1 MDSTKP
7 IPSVVEPDAARDAER
22 ALGAGVRVGA
32 FQLQAVIAE
41 SAASLVYLA
50 RDPALETQVAI
61 KEYMPQRIARREGG
75 SVVALA
81 AHAEAYRRG
90 LRAFHAAARTI
101 ARIDHPA
108 SPRALLLWDANDTA
122 YLAMPYYPGTALLE
136 LRRGM
141 RRSPDELSLRALLDG
156 LLGALDA
163 YHRRDLIHGDVGP
176 SKILLLP
183 DDRPLLLGPGSA
195 SERLA
200 SGAAERA
207 APFAAPEQLA
217 PSPDAPLGP
226 WTDLYALAAVLRFC
240 ITGELAQTARLE
252 AETDVGE
259 RPPVYSAALLETLEV
274 ALSPQWERRP
284 QSAQQF
290 REWLA
295 RAPQTARAS
304 AARAAEGQ
312 AEPTPETGA
321 AARVEADTGGAEL
334 PRAPGEP
341 RLEPGTP
348 ARRSGVFT
356 SPPRAQSKAQAT
368 LQPAQRPE
376 PGRDKVRDDLRDAAW
391 IEQRHG
397 LPSAIEPGFDFD
409 AGSIAP
415 GDGREELAWSA
426 SGGSRRRRREVLL
439 GSALLIVLAIG
450 AGLFATNAWK
460 SMLPVHVDMD
470 TAPATQPPADPP
482 PGPTRDSTPP
492 RQRAPEPA
500 APQTVPGT
508 HSESGGPAVL
518 PAPIDAGVVRAA
530 AERSGDPFP
539 APGFA
544 AAPQLASPMA
554 SANPSPSAAP
564 HNRVTAPG
572 ASNPASAAQP

>member
-7 IPSVVEPDAARDAER
+7 IPSVVESDAALGAER

-50 RDPALETQVAI
+50 RDPSLETQVAI

-81 AHAEAYRRG
+81 AHVEAYRRG

-108 SPRALLLWDANDTA
+108 SPRALLLWDANGTA

-141 RRSPDELSLRALLDG
+141 RRAPDELSLRALLDG

-183 DDRPLLLGPGSA
+183 DDRPLLLGPGPT

-200 SGAAERA
+200 SAERV
-207 APFAAPEQLA
+207 APFAAPEQLT

-240 ITGELAQTARLE
+240 ITGELAQTARLG
-252 AETDVGE
+252 AETGAGE
-259 RPPVYSAALLETLEV
+259 QPPVYSAALLETLEV

-290 REWLA
+290 REWLG
-295 RAPQTARAS
+295 RPPQTARTS
-304 AARAAEGQ
+304 AARPGPGCADAGDRCCGAREADSGG
-312 AEPTPETGA
+312 AGA
-321 AARVEADTGGAEL
+321 AR
-334 PRAPGEP
+334 
-341 RLEPGTP
+341 
-348 ARRSGVFT
+348 ARRAAS
-356 SPPRAQSKAQAT
+356 RA
-368 LQPAQRPE
+368 
-376 PGRDKVRDDLRDAAW
+376 
-391 IEQRHG
+391 
-397 LPSAIEPGFDFD
+397 
-409 AGSIAP
+409 
-415 GDGREELAWSA
+415 
-426 SGGSRRRRREVLL
+426 RRRRRAPHRRLHFTAPRA
-439 GSALLIVLAIG
+439 GQG
-450 AGLFATNAWK
+450 AGDASAGRNGASPTATRCVRICARRRG
-460 SMLPVHVDMD
+460 SSSATDCLRQSSRASISTRAALRRA
-470 TAPATQPPADPP
+470 TAARNW
-482 PGPTRDSTPP
+482 PGAR
-492 RQRAPEPA
+492 PA
-500 APQTVPGT
+500 ARVGD
-508 HSESGGPAVL
+508 AVKCCW
-518 PAPIDAGVVRAA
+518 VR
-530 AERSGDPFP
+530 RC
-539 APGFA
+539 
-544 AAPQLASPMA
+544 
-554 SANPSPSAAP
+554 
-564 HNRVTAPG
+564 
-572 ASNPASAAQP
+572 